1 MGKEII
7 FKNCDAET
15 ISAGDAAAA
24 ILEIPKKEI
33 PEKKIPKKKPI
44 IFRGKNFLKKTK
56 KKILINLKN

>member
-7 FKNCDAET
+7 FENSGAE
-15 ISAGDAAAA
+15 IIFGGDAAAP
-24 ILEIPKKEI
+24 IFEI
-33 PEKKIPKKKPI
+33 PEKEISEKNPKKKPI